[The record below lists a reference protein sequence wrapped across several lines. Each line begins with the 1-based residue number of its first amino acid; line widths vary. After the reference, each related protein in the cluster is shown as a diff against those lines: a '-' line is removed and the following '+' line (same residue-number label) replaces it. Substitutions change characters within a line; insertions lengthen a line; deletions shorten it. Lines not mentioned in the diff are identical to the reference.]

1 MKPKTDENK
10 IDEGRMSPSRVLEG
24 EQRGW
29 IVPIGGAE
37 EKENDPRILERF
49 VRLCGG
55 ADANIVV
62 IPTASQLAD
71 TGSRYEK
78 LFTGLGASAVSVLDF
93 DMRRD
98 TEEKNR
104 LQRLDQAT
112 GIFFTG
118 GNQLRLSTMLGGTP
132 VAQRIRALNARGVHV
147 GGTSAGASILS
158 EHMIAFGK
166 EGLSPT
172 AGSVRLAPGL
182 GLTNRFIIDQHFS
195 QRDRLGRLMAALAYN
210 PYAVGIG
217 LDEDTAAFIRPDNTL
232 EVEGSGAV
240 TVLDAGNLQFSSMA
254 DAGEHDT
261 VCMLGMTIHVL
272 IAGATFNMQT
282 RHASAGTLATSKQ
295 IA

>member
-1 MKPKTDENK
+1 MNSNKDEK
-10 IDEGRMSPSRVLEG
+10 AMSPSRVVEG

-37 EKENDPRILERF
+37 EKENDPRILKRF
-49 VRLCGG
+49 VELCGG
-55 ADANIVV
+55 KDANIVV

-71 TGSRYEK
+71 TGERYEK
-78 LFTGLGASAVSVLDF
+78 LFTGLGVGTVGVLDF

-104 LQRLDQAT
+104 LKRLDQAT

-132 VAQRIRALNARGVHV
+132 VAQRIRSLNAGGVHV

-217 LDEDTAAFIRPDNTL
+217 LDEDTAAFIRPDNTV
-232 EVEGSGAV
+232 EVEGSGSV
-240 TVLDAGNLQFSSMA
+240 IVLDAGNLQFSSMA
-254 DAGEHDT
+254 QAGEHDP
-261 VCMLGMTIHVL
+261 VCMLGVTIHVL

-282 RHASAGTLATSKQ
+282 RHASAGTLAVPKKSE
-295 IA
+295 

>member
-1 MKPKTDENK
+1 
-10 IDEGRMSPSRVLEG
+10 MSPSRVVEG

-37 EKENDPRILERF
+37 EKENDPRILKRF
-49 VRLCGG
+49 VELCGG
-55 ADANIVV
+55 KHANIVV

-71 TGSRYEK
+71 TGERYEK
-78 LFTGLGASAVSVLDF
+78 LFTGLGVGEVGVLDF

-104 LQRLDQAT
+104 LARLDQAT

-132 VAQRIRALNARGVHV
+132 VAQRIRALNAGGVHV

-217 LDEDTAAFIRPDNTL
+217 LDEDTAAFIRPDNTV
-232 EVEGSGAV
+232 EVEGSGSV

-254 DAGEHDT
+254 QAGEHDP
-261 VCMLGMTIHVL
+261 VCMLGVTIHVL

-282 RHASAGTLATSKQ
+282 RHASAGTLAASKQ
-295 IA
+295 AS

>member
-1 MKPKTDENK
+1 M
-10 IDEGRMSPSRVLEG
+10 
-24 EQRGW
+24 
-29 IVPIGGAE
+29 
-37 EKENDPRILERF
+37 
-49 VRLCGG
+49 
-55 ADANIVV
+55 
-62 IPTASQLAD
+62 
-71 TGSRYEK
+71 
-78 LFTGLGASAVSVLDF
+78 
-93 DMRRD
+93 
-98 TEEKNR
+98 
-104 LQRLDQAT
+104 QRLDQAT

-132 VAQRIRALNARGVHV
+132 VAQRIRALNAGGVHV

-217 LDEDTAAFIRPDNTL
+217 LDEDTAAFIRPDNTV
-232 EVEGSGAV
+232 EVEGSGSV

-254 DAGEHDT
+254 QAGEHDP
-261 VCMLGMTIHVL
+261 VCMLGVTIHVL

-282 RHASAGTLATSKQ
+282 RHASAGTLAVPKKSE
-295 IA
+295 

>member
-1 MKPKTDENK
+1 MTSNKDENA
-10 IDEGRMSPSRVLEG
+10 MSPSRVVEG

-37 EKENDPRILERF
+37 EKENDPRILKRF
-49 VRLCGG
+49 VELCGG
-55 ADANIVV
+55 KNANIVV
-62 IPTASQLAD
+62 IPTASQMAD
-71 TGSRYEK
+71 TGERYEK
-78 LFTGLGASAVSVLDF
+78 LFTGLGVGEVGVLDF

-132 VAQRIRALNARGVHV
+132 VAQRIRALNAGGVHV

-217 LDEDTAAFIRPDNTL
+217 LDEDTAAFIRPDNTV
-232 EVEGSGAV
+232 EVEGSGSV

-254 DAGEHDT
+254 QAGEHDP
-261 VCMLGMTIHVL
+261 VCMLGVTIHVL

-282 RHASAGTLATSKQ
+282 RHASAGTLAVPKKSE
-295 IA
+295 

>member
-1 MKPKTDENK
+1 
-10 IDEGRMSPSRVLEG
+10 MSPSRVMDG

-49 VRLCGG
+49 VHLCGG

-71 TGSRYEK
+71 TGSRYET
-78 LFTGLGASAVSVLDF
+78 LFTALGAGEVGVLDF

-98 TEEKNR
+98 AAEKNR
-104 LQRLDQAT
+104 LERLEKAT

-132 VAQRIRALNARGVHV
+132 VAQKIRALNARGVHV

-182 GLTNRFIIDQHFS
+182 WLTNRFIIDQHFS

-217 LDEDTAAFIRPDNTL
+217 LDEDTAAFIQPDNTV

-254 DAGEHDT
+254 QAGEHDP
-261 VCMLGMTIHVL
+261 VCMLGVTIHVL

-282 RHASAGTLATSKQ
+282 RHASAGTLAMPKQ

>member
-1 MKPKTDENK
+1 MNPQHENSEDENQ
-10 IDEGRMSPSRVLEG
+10 MSPSRVKEG
-24 EQRGW
+24 DQRGW

-49 VRLCGG
+49 AQLCGG
-55 ADANIVV
+55 ADGNIVV

-71 TGSRYEK
+71 TGPRYEK
-78 LFTGLGASAVSVLDF
+78 IFTDLGVGEVGVLDF

-98 TEEKNR
+98 AAEENR

-118 GNQLRLSTMLGGTP
+118 GNQLRLSTLLGGTP
-132 VAQRIRALNARGVHV
+132 VAQRIRALNASGVHV

-158 EHMIAFGK
+158 AHMIAFGR

-210 PYAVGIG
+210 PYTVGIG

-232 EVEGSGAV
+232 EVEGSGSV
-240 TVLDAGNLQFSSMA
+240 TVLDAGDLQFSSMA
-254 DAGEHDT
+254 QAGEHDT
-261 VCMLGMTIHVL
+261 VCMLGLTIHVL
-272 IAGATFNMQT
+272 IAGATFNLQT
-282 RHASAGTLATSKQ
+282 RHASAGTLATPKRDS
-295 IA
+295 